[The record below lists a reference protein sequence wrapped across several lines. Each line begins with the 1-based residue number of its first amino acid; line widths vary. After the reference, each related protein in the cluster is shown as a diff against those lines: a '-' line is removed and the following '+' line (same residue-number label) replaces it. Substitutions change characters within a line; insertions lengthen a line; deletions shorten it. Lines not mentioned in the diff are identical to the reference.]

1 MYHLNRIDLTFL
13 HTHKNYPNNEK
24 QAIEWNESKKKIIYL
39 KKKRKE
45 GAVFASMRQNGSG
58 CGGEGE
64 IGADVCGFGSILF
77 FSCVERLSSQYVVP

>member
-1 MYHLNRIDLTFL
+1 
-13 HTHKNYPNNEK
+13 
-24 QAIEWNESKKKIIYL
+24 
-39 KKKRKE
+39 
-45 GAVFASMRQNGSG
+45 MRQNGSG